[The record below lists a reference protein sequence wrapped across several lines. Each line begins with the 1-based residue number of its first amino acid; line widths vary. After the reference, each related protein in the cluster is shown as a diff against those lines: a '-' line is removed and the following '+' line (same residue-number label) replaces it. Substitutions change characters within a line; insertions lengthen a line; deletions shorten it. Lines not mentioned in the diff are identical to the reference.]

1 MQVAEWMLEELK
13 REGEL
18 YQENAV
24 QSIEE
29 KFGKPFTYLNENGN
43 PAIRKDVLAAFSKLY
58 RDFADWER
66 EDPRWRMHE
75 PGTAK
80 P

>member
-1 MQVAEWMLEELK
+1 MQPRQTAMQVAEWMLEELK

-29 KFGKPFTYLNENGN
+29 KFGKPFTY
-43 PAIRKDVLAAFSKLY
+43 
-58 RDFADWER
+58 
-66 EDPRWRMHE
+66 
-75 PGTAK
+75 
-80 P
+80 